1 MADQQQQPQSHGR
14 YGAGLLHT
22 PIPVATCVMPTLQQ
36 LMKGK
41 QELGMGTFGVTA
53 VTGHV

>member
-1 MADQQQQPQSHGR
+1 MADQQQQPQSHGS
-14 YGAGLLHT
+14 YGTGLLHT
-22 PIPVATCVMPTLQQ
+22 PIPVATCVMPTLEQ

-41 QELGMGTFGVTA
+41 QELGIGTFGVTA